1 MNNVLKVQF
10 AKRRPRSTLLGLTLD
25 GSRLEGV
32 VLRRTNGSVHVQQ
45 VFSAALTLDPLTGA
59 PELVGREIRNHL
71 NTAGVRER
79 YCVVGLPLKWALTA
93 HITMPELAEADAA
106 SFVELEAEKG
116 FPCDVTTLLQAS
128 STCQLAGKE
137 KYLTLIGVPHA
148 QVSALERVL
157 QAAQL
162 KPVSLSLGLTALQR
176 ADRPASDGVLAL
188 AIGETHVGLQITC
201 GGGVAALRALE
212 GAMEEGGRRQLATDL
227 IARETRITLG
237 QLPAEFREAVRRI
250 RIFGPRDLAQD
261 LADGLRRRFEPQG
274 FKVEVVLGY
283 AADEFG
289 VQLPVDAAVS
299 AAFSLVANPLAGR
312 GTLFE
317 FLPPK
322 ISAWQK
328 FSTQYASGKLR
339 TAGLAAA
346 VLLLLV
352 FGAFLY
358 QQILLMRLRA
368 EWKQMETGVTEL
380 NTTQQ
385 QILQYRPWYDET
397 VRGLTILQ
405 ELTTAFPE
413 DGVVTVKTLE
423 IRDLNTITC
432 TGTARD
438 NSSLQKTLDRLR
450 KQAGV
455 TGVSLGQIRGK
466 SPMQFTFNFQWSE
479 GGQNAN

>member
-1 MNNVLKVQF
+1 
-10 AKRRPRSTLLGLTLD
+10 
-25 GSRLEGV
+25 
-32 VLRRTNGSVHVQQ
+32 
-45 VFSAALTLDPLTGA
+45 
-59 PELVGREIRNHL
+59 
-71 NTAGVRER
+71 
-79 YCVVGLPLKWALTA
+79 
-93 HITMPELAEADAA
+93 
-106 SFVELEAEKG
+106 
-116 FPCDVTTLLQAS
+116 
-128 STCQLAGKE
+128 
-137 KYLTLIGVPHA
+137 
-148 QVSALERVL
+148 
-157 QAAQL
+157 
-162 KPVSLSLGLTALQR
+162 
-176 ADRPASDGVLAL
+176 
-188 AIGETHVGLQITC
+188 
-201 GGGVAALRALE
+201 
-212 GAMEEGGRRQLATDL
+212 
-227 IARETRITLG
+227 
-237 QLPAEFREAVRRI
+237 
-250 RIFGPRDLAQD
+250 
-261 LADGLRRRFEPQG
+261 
-274 FKVEVVLGY
+274 
-283 AADEFG
+283 
-289 VQLPVDAAVS
+289 
-299 AAFSLVANPLAGR
+299 
-312 GTLFE
+312 
-317 FLPPK
+317 LPPK